1 MTSEKDKVL
10 RNDARSEPER
20 IVHYTP
26 QYKSMGITP
35 KEHHSAAVPKD
46 TALFKGGLEN
56 PRLPRPIS
64 PQPYAETDLTT
75 SYKGLIP
82 NVGNKGLIPNVGN
95 NMDIS
100 WASVDGKVIDDISSE
115 MELVDP
121 DQAMIDN
128 NEYVSVAA
136 LGLSKEDPPNIAA
149 DEYRSPPD
157 FSIFVECMQSVEDN
171 EYVLFVKGE
180 CLSCGSLESIERDA
194 QSLIFGEHEL
204 FEGKPVLVEHIL
216 IIKKVPVKIGVFL
229 G

>member
-10 RNDARSEPER
+10 RNPARSEPEK

-26 QYKSMGITP
+26 QYKSMGIAP
-35 KEHHSAAVPKD
+35 KEHHSAPISKNAPP
-46 TALFKGGLEN
+46 FKGSLEN

-64 PQPYAETDLTT
+64 PQPYAETDLIA
-75 SYKGLIP
+75 SHKGLIP
-82 NVGNKGLIPNVGN
+82 NVGNS
-95 NMDIS
+95 MDIS

-115 MELVDP
+115 ELLIDP
-121 DQAMIDN
+121 EQSMIDN
-128 NEYVSVAA
+128 NEYVSAA
-136 LGLSKEDPPNIAA
+136 SLGLPKEENSVDIVNEYHKQPN
-149 DEYRSPPD
+149 

-204 FEGKPVLVEHIL
+204 FKNKPVLVEHIL
-216 IIKKVPVKIGVFL
+216 IIKKVPMKIGVFL